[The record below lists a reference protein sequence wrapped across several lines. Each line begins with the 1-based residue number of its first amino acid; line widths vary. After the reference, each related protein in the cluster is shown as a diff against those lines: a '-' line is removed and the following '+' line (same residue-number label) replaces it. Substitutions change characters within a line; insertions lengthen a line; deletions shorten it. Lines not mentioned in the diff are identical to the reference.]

1 MIRIR
6 LLAGRKGYRR
16 HVWAGVTGL
25 VMAAVLLLG
34 LYRID
39 QRYPLYKAWND
50 LISGVP
56 EKDLSAGGS
65 AGHPPAEIDGEVEV
79 VPDPMEDHSRAVPE
93 ASPREEAAEE
103 ERKWEEL
110 VQEPASPEE
119 RAAVQE
125 AEETVESGAT
135 GEEVAAA
142 AAEKSEEA
150 VQTAAPPQQDGT
162 VNEPVEA
169 VEPAASEEE
178 GGPERMDLRRTPR
191 LSTVCMQ
198 AFRLF
203 GRVPSGMHFTALIS
217 DATGE
222 YTIEG
227 SSSSQELTELFLDT
241 LKQLPS
247 RAELSWLCNKL
258 QAERNHKFK
267 FALQGSFAATDAGG
281 LKLLSPTEARSM
293 FRQVVAWAK
302 ASGLGAVAFEGPI
315 QVASPTSLVQQRQKM
330 WARGSYR
337 QISVFLRS
345 FEQAGER
352 ASLGEM
358 VVVPLG
364 KSSQARLYTAV
375 DVLVR

>member
-16 HVWAGVTGL
+16 HVWVGVTGL
-25 VMAAVLLLG
+25 VVAAVLLLG
-34 LYRID
+34 LYWID

-50 LISGVP
+50 FFPGPP

-65 AGHPPAEIDGEVEV
+65 AGHPPGEVAGEDEV
-79 VPDPMEDHSRAVPE
+79 VSDPMEDYSLAVQE
-93 ASPREEAAEE
+93 APTKEEAAEE
-103 ERKWEEL
+103 AMKAEEL
-110 VQEPASPEE
+110 VEEPVS
-119 RAAVQE
+119 
-125 AEETVESGAT
+125 AEEMATVKEGEEMVESTSNG
-135 GEEVAAA
+135 GEVAAA
-142 AAEKSEEA
+142 EPEKSKEQVKTVA
-150 VQTAAPPQQDGT
+150 HPQQGGIVD
-162 VNEPVEA
+162 EPGKAVEA
-169 VEPAASEEE
+169 AASEEE
-178 GGPERMDLRRTPR
+178 GESERMDLRRTPR
-191 LSTVCMQ
+191 LSTVSMQ

-203 GRVPSGMHFTALIS
+203 GRVPSGMSFTALIS
-217 DATGE
+217 DAAGE

-227 SSSSQELTELFLDT
+227 SSSSQELAELYLDT
-241 LKQLPS
+241 LRQLPS

-258 QAERNHKFK
+258 QAGRSHKFK
-267 FALQGSFAATDAGG
+267 FALQGSFAEADTGG
-281 LKLLSPTEARSM
+281 LKPLSSTEAGSM

-302 ASGLGAVAFEGPI
+302 ASGLGAVAFDGPI
-315 QVASPTSLVQQRQKM
+315 LVASPASLVQQRQKM

-337 QISVFLRS
+337 QISAFLRS

-364 KSSQARLYTAV
+364 KSSQARLFTAV